1 MSDED
6 KVDRAK
12 VVAEG
17 LLMAML
23 ISDLFGD
30 KIVSDNMDDP
40 EIIGLSF
47 KESEYGEEIEPVM
60 YDKTLID
67 PPKNSNKLE
76 GEK

>member
-1 MSDED
+1 MRSNMSDED
-6 KVDRAK
+6 EIDRA
-12 VVAEG
+12 VDG

-30 KIVSDNMDDP
+30 KTLSDNMDG

-47 KESEYGEEIEPVM
+47 KESERGEEIEPVI
-60 YDKTLID
+60 YDKSLID